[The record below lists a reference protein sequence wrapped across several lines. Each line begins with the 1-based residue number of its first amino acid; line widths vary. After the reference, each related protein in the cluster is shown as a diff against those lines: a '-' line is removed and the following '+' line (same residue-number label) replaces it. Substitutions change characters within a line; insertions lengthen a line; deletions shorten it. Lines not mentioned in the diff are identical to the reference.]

1 MKPKI
6 LIGECAILCA
16 FFIFAGSGFCQGD
29 GRVGMDQWIRAVSA
43 KNARTAAP
51 DSFVS
56 ATNRGN
62 ELAKA
67 GRYKEAMDAFSEAV
81 RLNPQSSEAYVGRG
95 NARRA
100 QKDFA
105 GAMADYEAAVNL
117 KPGDKDLL
125 ITLANIK
132 TDMRKYDEAIADL
145 GRILAADPDNL
156 DAIVSRGY
164 ARKQIRDYPGAKAD
178 FEKALALSPN
188 HGFAARM
195 IQSLGSSGQA
205 LAPQQTQMKPLSKPL
220 PTDAMPPQADPPP
233 VTAALPSVAGR
244 APAPAVSG
252 QDGKPASPTPF
263 PGASQA
269 AAPGGALQEFDPCK
283 PDVRISDLVWSTVE
297 QPVQKTQKQAK
308 SDSRFN
314 DLLVFSSTRQNHP
327 AAIAKAQ
334 MAYLM
339 GDLSGADQVKFDEK
353 WSYFFR
359 YPSDELTAYFEKLI
373 PLLADLIEKRNM
385 TTSAVLARDEALKDA
400 EEAQAYEN
408 TEALANALMI
418 ARQQKD
424 ILRELDGELKTLA
437 ASIEA
442 LGDPPNPLAN
452 ACQSRKKHEEAKKV
466 AKDALKASIVPKKLK
481 GETGVSYAFKPEL
494 SGVEAG
500 AKLHWDF
507 GDGKVVQG
515 SVGEVKHTFKKAGK
529 FIITLSLMNTATQEK
544 VPIAGSKALITG
556 LSVTGSEDSQSTN
569 STKFNFIAKDPFQM
583 GKLPDGCT
591 VVKNEGRE
599 NRPIHANESLKDHLS
614 YTFHAVINCKEKI
627 FTKGEASLEN
637 MVKPVP
643 FKIYATPAT
652 VNIGIEYYPPDNIF
666 YKGRVESMSKLLAD
680 EKEMKWLKAEPYKF
694 GGWGANGR
702 IIGYGSVKTPLS
714 KSDDR
719 RRHEVDFYG
728 IGQERTTVGFQIKTL
743 VGYNV
748 DTFGNQCKKNGSY
761 CGKALENEIVGKFR
775 NGLRDQLATTHVAY
789 YHDLE
794 KLVAGMR
801 LKGLPYAQVVAED
814 TAEISQADEA
824 WLNDDGTVLTPE
836 ELVKRKQQALIDA
849 EKFYLSNVDILQKN
863 LSREQADYEREKD
876 PDRKAAFFFR
886 MMGIQADIQAEQD
899 KINTLHTGKIVHTR
913 TQYDDYV
920 QNKFIERIKDEQE
933 KYVKLER
940 AAAII
945 RKEAKKLPPGEREK
959 AEEFVDKHINGKTL
973 ANLDEE
979 TVKKAGEAIFNKTQ
993 GYNEAEAAKYEE
1005 EAYMWDDYLTRA
1017 ERVKMA
1023 ADIGMVGCSFLGGPM
1038 ALSSVYDIS
1047 TGYFQGGIKEA
1058 ATQLVLQTGA
1068 FALGKYVG
1076 AGSKAAAGADDAAVA
1091 AKAVG
1096 RQSGKVSKGLSSAEE
1111 LKIFQANR
1119 TRGEKTIKEFEDLN
1133 QSLKKAYLNK
1143 ASQNEIA
1150 AIKKQIRAKTVEIQ
1164 ADPHAKNF
1172 IKYQGDKLTQTRFN
1186 RSIKSVHKDVE
1197 KKFYEKMRRDN
1208 KWGDFEVKEMRNA
1221 SSSGSVGM
1229 DYDIG
1234 LIERSNFVKLPD
1246 GTMKPQYWLMKDGKP
1261 ATRSLWQKEAQKCW
1275 NEAYEEVTLKNAER
1289 SWENLTTRIHPE
1301 SYQDLAVLDG
1311 NLNQVSK
1318 AWIQQTADVTRYKA
1332 MHMLKDGSMS
1342 KFEKL
1347 QEISRGTAKDLN
1359 TKLLPIFENMQKT
1372 KQVSAAAE
1380 HWKKVSSVLDDFG
1393 KNKIDPITAERRIA
1407 ELTGGKSIPEVVDD
1421 MSYMMESFVKLG
1433 KKL

>member
-1 MKPKI
+1 MNMKKRI
-6 LIGECAILCA
+6 AAGIVFGWFTL
-16 FFIFAGSGFCQGD
+16 FAATGFCQDD
-29 GRVGMDQWIRAVSA
+29 GRIGMDQWTRSVSS
-43 KNARTAAP
+43 KNLPTPAP
-51 DSFVS
+51 GGFVP
-56 ATNRGN
+56 AMNRGN

-81 RLNPQSSEAYVGRG
+81 RLSPQSSEAYVGRG
-95 NARRA
+95 NAKRA
-100 QKDFA
+100 AKDFA
-105 GAMADYEAAVNL
+105 GAMNDYEAAVNL

-145 GRILAADPDNL
+145 DRILAADPNNL

-164 ARKQIRDYPGAKAD
+164 ARKQLKNYSGAKAD
-178 FEKALALSPN
+178 FEKAMTLSPN
-188 HGFAARM
+188 HGFASRM
-195 IQSLGSSGQA
+195 LQSLGSSGQTTS
-205 LAPQQTQMKPLSKPL
+205 PQQTQIKPL
-220 PTDAMPPQADPPP
+220 PTLKPTDASHPQAGPSP
-233 VTAALPSVAGR
+233 VTVALPPVAGR
-244 APAPAVSG
+244 VPAPAVSG
-252 QDGKPASPTPF
+252 QDGKPAVPKPF
-263 PGASQA
+263 PAASQA
-269 AAPGGALQEFDPCK
+269 AAPGGVLQEFDPCK
-283 PDVRISDLVWSTVE
+283 PDVRISDLVWSSVE
-297 QPVQKTQKQAK
+297 QPAQKTQKQAK

-314 DLLVFSSTRQNHP
+314 DLLVFSSTRNNHP
-327 AAIAKAQ
+327 AAVAKAQ

-339 GDLSGADQVKFDEK
+339 GDLTEADQAKFDEK

-373 PLLADLIEKRNM
+373 PVLADLIEKRNM
-385 TTSAVLARDEALKDA
+385 TTSAVLARDEAMKDA
-400 EEAQAYEN
+400 EEAQTYEN
-408 TEALANALMI
+408 TEALTNALMI

-424 ILRELDGELKTLA
+424 ILRELDGELKALA
-437 ASIEA
+437 AGIEA

-452 ACQSRKKHEEAKKV
+452 ACQSRKKHEEARKV

-507 GDGKVVQG
+507 GDGEVKEVPA
-515 SVGEVKHTFKKAGK
+515 GEVKHIFKKPGR
-529 FIITLSLMNTATQEK
+529 FVVTLSLPRKE
-544 VPIAGSKALITG
+544 
-556 LSVTGSEDSQSTN
+556 
-569 STKFNFIAKDPFQM
+569 
-583 GKLPDGCT
+583 
-591 VVKNEGRE
+591 KNE
-599 NRPIHANESLKDHLS
+599 
-614 YTFHAVINCKEKI
+614 KI
-627 FTKGEASLEN
+627 
-637 MVKPVP
+637 
-643 FKIYATPAT
+643 
-652 VNIGIEYYPPDNIF
+652 
-666 YKGRVESMSKLLAD
+666 LLAD
-680 EKEMKWLKAEPYKF
+680 SRVFMTGVEIQQAGAAVPETKKVDFPYQDSFSVPAIPPGCSIKWNQGQKANDAVHEDTRLKNPEKYPYYYLFNFRMRCPGTTVLEKGELNIPYK
-694 GGWGANGR
+694 
-702 IIGYGSVKTPLS
+702 KTPLPYKIDYYYSGDGSPFVTMTLKYMPDHTQSQLNEYLNFPSYEKAAQWKPFKFPGWEANGYIKEDQRHRGFQFIGLGENRTILEINYNSPMVQFKRESNILEQCMNGDRRCNKEES
-714 KSDDR
+714 KISDDYDRDERAR
-719 RRHEVDFYG
+719 RVKVHTDALHKKAIEFISG
-728 IGQERTTVGFQIKTL
+728 IK
-743 VGYNV
+743 
-748 DTFGNQCKKNGSY
+748 
-761 CGKALENEIVGKFR
+761 
-775 NGLRDQLATTHVAY
+775 
-789 YHDLE
+789 
-794 KLVAGMR
+794 
-801 LKGLPYAQVVAED
+801 LKGLSTHYNAAKSPLAM
-814 TAEISQADEA
+814 TAVDEQ
-824 WLNDDGTVLTPE
+824 WLNEEPEAVTADDFK
-836 ELVKRKQQALIDA
+836 KRQERLAEA
-849 EKFYLSNVDILQKN
+849 EKFYRSNIEMLQKN
-863 LSREQADYEREKD
+863 LIREQADYAREQD

-920 QNKFIERIKDEQE
+920 QNKFIERIKEEQE

-945 RKEAKKLPPGEREK
+945 RKETKKLPPGEREK
-959 AEEFVDKHINGKTL
+959 AAEFVDKHINGKTL

-1038 ALSSVYDIS
+1038 ALSSAYDIS

-1076 AGSKAAAGADDAAVA
+1076 AGSKAATGADDAAAA
-1091 AKAVG
+1091 AKTAA

-1119 TRGEKTIKEFEDLN
+1119 ARGEKTVKEFENLN
-1133 QSLKKAYLNK
+1133 QSLKNAYLNK

-1150 AIKKQIRAKTVEIQ
+1150 AIKKQIREKTVEIQ
-1164 ADPHAKNF
+1164 ANPHAKNF
-1172 IKYQGDKLTQTRFN
+1172 LKYQGDKLTQTRFN
-1186 RSIKSVHKDVE
+1186 RSIKSVHQDVE
-1197 KKFYEKMRRDN
+1197 KKFYEKMR
-1208 KWGDFEVKEMRNA
+1208 KEPYQWSEFKIKEMRNA
-1221 SSSGSVGM
+1221 SSAGSVGM

-1234 LIERSNFVKLPD
+1234 LIEKPNFIKLSD
-1246 GTMKPQYWLMKDGKP
+1246 GTMKRQYWLMRDGKP
-1261 ATRSLWQKEAQKCW
+1261 ATRSQWQQEAQKCW
-1275 NEAYEEVTLKNAER
+1275 NEAYEEVALKNAER

-1359 TKLLPIFENMQKT
+1359 TKLMPIFESMQKT

-1433 KKL
+1433 K